1 MPVPFNSKN
10 ANKSGQGPK
19 QLNLWDRPSLDPTH
33 RIKLAM
39 KEALKTTSLSRE
51 QVVDEMNRLAAAEGL
66 TTNGRSQKVTLA
78 LLDKWLA
85 PGATQYLIPLKLLPI
100 FCAVTGS
107 VAPLQALAAPL
118 SARMISAKEEKLLE
132 WARLE
137 VERRRLRKRARQLA
151 QEVGIE

>member
-1 MPVPFNSKN
+1 MLGRFNRKAGSDF
-10 ANKSGQGPK
+10 GQRPK
-19 QLNLWDRPSLDPTH
+19 QLGLWDRPSLDPTH

-39 KEALKTTSLSRE
+39 KEAFRNTSLSRE

-66 TTNGRSQKVTLA
+66 TTNGRSQKVTPA

-85 PGATQYLIPLKLLPI
+85 PGATQHIIPLKLLPI

-118 SARMISAKEEKLLE
+118 SARVISAEEEKLLE

>member
-1 MPVPFNSKN
+1 MAAQINVKE
-10 ANKSGQGPK
+10 AGKSGQGLK
-19 QLNLWDRPSLDPTH
+19 QRSLWDRPSLDPTH

-39 KEALKTTSLSRE
+39 KEALQGIPLSRE

-66 TTNGRSQKVTLA
+66 TTNGRSQKVTTA

-85 PGATQYLIPLKLLPI
+85 PGATQHIIPLKLLPI

-118 SARMISAKEEKLLE
+118 SARVISAEEEKLLE

>member
-1 MPVPFNSKN
+1 M
-10 ANKSGQGPK
+10 
-19 QLNLWDRPSLDPTH
+19 
-33 RIKLAM
+33 
-39 KEALKTTSLSRE
+39 SRE

-85 PGATQYLIPLKLLPI
+85 PGTVQHVIPLKLLPI

-107 VAPLQALAAPL
+107 VAPLQALAAL
-118 SARMISAKEEKLLE
+118 LGARVISQEEAKLLE

-137 VERRRLRKRARQLA
+137 IERRKLSRRARKLA
-151 QEVGIE
+151 QEVGI